1 MEFWSN
7 RVCRFNKEF
16 AQALNCHLRDEQC
29 TSNKINLRK
38 VILLIPVLLLFTMI
52 SCQSETDKYRVS
64 QIDTISYRMEEMARV
79 YLEIDT
85 AKIND
90 SYNTILYNIDKL
102 NSLSEPD
109 NRKLLIDY
117 GSLKKGFKDFIKNRP
132 LTIEELE
139 VCRKQI
145 EDLKNDA
152 SNSFYTDDEFKLYL
166 KHEANASQSLR
177 VQMSYYHTRINSQ
190 QSKFENLNP
199 RIERLID
206 SLTLVKQ

>member
-7 RVCRFNKEF
+7 GIYRLNKEF
-16 AQALNCHLRDEQC
+16 AQKLYCHPGNEQS
-29 TSNKINLRK
+29 TSIKINLRK
-38 VILLIPVLLLFTMI
+38 LILLIPVLLFITMI
-52 SCQSETDKYRVS
+52 SCQSEGDKYRVS

-85 AKIND
+85 TKINN
-90 SYNTILYNIDKL
+90 SYNTILHNIDKL
-102 NSLSEPD
+102 NRLSEPG
-109 NRKLLIDY
+109 NKKLLIDY

-132 LTIEELE
+132 LTKEELE

-145 EDLKNDA
+145 KDLKDDA
-152 SNSFYTDDEFKLYL
+152 SNSFYTDDEFELYL
-166 KHEANASQSLR
+166 KHEANASQNLR

-190 QSKFENLNP
+190 QSKFEKLNP

-206 SLTLVKQ
+206 SLTLVIQ